1 MPWSALVQNKSQ
13 DQIRSAQKH
22 GNEGVSNTEINLI
35 VMLAWGQWLTWEEG
49 GSWYYGW
56 VHLYEK
62 KKKVEL
68 KKGKKSTICSESAD
82 CLEAVTHQQHL
93 SSYTNIQVVK
103 SQLPT

>member
-1 MPWSALVQNKSQ
+1 M
-13 DQIRSAQKH
+13 
-22 GNEGVSNTEINLI
+22 
-35 VMLAWGQWLTWEEG
+35 G
-49 GSWYYGW
+49 GYTCMR
-56 VHLYEK
+56 K

-68 KKGKKSTICSESAD
+68 KKGKKSTIYSESAD